1 MLGNFSPNTFS
12 YVAGSHLTTRPPA
25 NGGSAWG
32 TTVTPGNNTY
42 GSWAQLIAAT
52 TYDTF
57 YIEVNF
63 NSVTTAAAVKDCIA
77 NIGIDPAG
85 GTAYTTLIPHLLC
98 SDAQY
103 TAYTGHWG
111 VSYQFPVFIPAG
123 SSIACQMSVNNATV
137 GTGRCNIKV
146 YGQPSHPEKI
156 KFGTSVEAVGITT
169 ATSTG
174 TVVTSGTTSEGAW
187 VNLGT
192 TTARGCFLQFGVS
205 HTASTMGNEA
215 FHADVSFGGT
225 FGKTIVIQ
233 DAQIYLT
240 NAESVSMIQPPAW
253 CSIPSGDTIYGRY
266 QCGDAPTAGIG
277 MAAYVVRE

>member
-1 MLGNFSPNTFS
+1 MFLAGPPNTFQ
-12 YVAGSHLTTRPPA
+12 YLAGSNLTTQPPA

-32 TTVTPGNNTY
+32 VTVTPGNNTY
-42 GSWAQLIAAT
+42 GAWAQLIAAV
-52 TYDTF
+52 TYSCF
-57 YIEVNF
+57 YIEINF
-63 NSVTTAAAVKDCIA
+63 NSITTAAAVKDCIA

-85 GTAYTTLIPHLLC
+85 GTSYTTLIPHLLC

-146 YGQPSHPEKI
+146 YGQPSRPELV
-156 KFGTSVEAVGITT
+156 KFGTSVEALGITA

-174 TVVTSGTTSEGAW
+174 TTVTSGTTSEGAW
-187 VNLGT
+187 TSLGT
-192 TTARGCFLQFGVS
+192 TTARGCFIQFGVK
-205 HTASTMGNEA
+205 HTASAISNES
-215 FHADVSFGGT
+215 FHADLSFGGAT
-225 FGKTIVIQ
+225 GKIIVMQ

-240 NAESVSMIQPPAW
+240 ISESVSMIQPPAW
-253 CSIPSGDTIYGRY
+253 CDIPSGSTIYGRL
-266 QCGDAPTAGIG
+266 QCGDTPTAGIG